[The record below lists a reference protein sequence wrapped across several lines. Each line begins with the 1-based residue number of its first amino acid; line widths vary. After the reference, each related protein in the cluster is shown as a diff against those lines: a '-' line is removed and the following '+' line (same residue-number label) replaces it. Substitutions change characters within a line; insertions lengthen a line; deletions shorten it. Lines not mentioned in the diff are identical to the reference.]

1 VSKPVILLGAGAS
14 VDSGLPTAYG
24 LTEQVYTALRNDASA
39 QRETKLFGFVVAKL
53 IVRQT
58 RLGISPFAKIDIES
72 VYDGLKRVL
81 SKDSDIISE
90 FVNSWD
96 PMTDATF
103 SQFDARAFAENLV
116 RSFRISDRRRLSGQS
131 ALSIDNHR
139 LNLAVRELDSALSGT
154 NSKKIDLSNYIET
167 LTTCLTPSSF
177 EHPHIT
183 KFLEFC
189 SQNVECVASLNYD
202 LIIERSC
209 ESNNISYDYG
219 LKNWNLRRFI
229 KFYGGELNIIKL
241 HGSLNW
247 YFDGD
252 DEIYVGDDRKYRKRA
267 IIFGGQQEKL
277 NANGPFLTLRHEFFS
292 KLRNTNV
299 FAVAG
304 YSFSDEHLNAL
315 IRSWIKTRRKAKF
328 IVLNPESPKDIQVIY
343 QNAFRQNKDKNN
355 SHKLAV
361 ELVHIKRGFSQGL
374 TPLLDELKSE
384 PNPPDP
390 NSSSAVRVIE

>member
-24 LTEQVYTALRNDASA
+24 LTEQVYAALNDNASA
-39 QRETKLFGFVVAKL
+39 SRETKLFGFVVAKL

-58 RLGISPFAKIDIES
+58 RLGVSPFAKIDIES

-81 SKDSDIISE
+81 LKDSDIISE

-103 SQFDARAFAENLV
+103 SQFNARSFAENLV
-116 RSFRISDRRRLSGQS
+116 RSFELSDRRSLTGQARLN
-131 ALSIDNHR
+131 INNHR
-139 LNLAVRELDSALSGT
+139 LNSAMTELDSAISGK
-154 NSKKIDLSNYIET
+154 NSRKIDLSTYIET
-167 LTTCLTPSSF
+167 LSTCLTPSSF
-177 EHPHIT
+177 DHPHIST
-183 KFLEFC
+183 FLEFC
-189 SQNVECVASLNYD
+189 SKHTECIASLNYD
-202 LIIERSC
+202 LILEKSC
-209 ESNNISYDYG
+209 ESQSISYDYG
-219 LKNWNLRRFI
+219 LKNWNLRRFV
-229 KFYGGELNIIKL
+229 KFYGEELNIIKL

-252 DEIYVGDDRKYRKRA
+252 DEIYVGEERKYRKRA

-299 FAVAG
+299 FAIAG

-315 IRSWIKTRRKAKF
+315 IRSWMKTRRKAKF
-328 IVLNPESPKDIQVIY
+328 ILLNPENPKDIQTIY
-343 QNAFRQNKDKNN
+343 QNAIRLGKNN
-355 SHKLAV
+355 NDPHKIAV
-361 ELVHIKRGFSQGL
+361 ELVHIKKRFSQGL
-374 TPLLDELKSE
+374 DALLEELRSE
-384 PNPPDP
+384 PQIPDTR
-390 NSSSAVRVIE
+390 SSSLVRVIN